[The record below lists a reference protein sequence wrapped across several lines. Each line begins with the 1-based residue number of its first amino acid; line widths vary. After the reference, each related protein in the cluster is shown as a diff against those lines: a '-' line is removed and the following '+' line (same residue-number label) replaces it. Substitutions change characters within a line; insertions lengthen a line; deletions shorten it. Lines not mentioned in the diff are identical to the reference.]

1 MKLGKG
7 IAAYLPRDQAAV
19 ADVEGALDK
28 RSQGVLD
35 LMRVHDASWLAN
47 RGLFPEQ
54 VLHSPRNMTV
64 GCQILRHALSHDR
77 PV

>member
-1 MKLGKG
+1 MELGKG
-7 IAAYLPRDQAAV
+7 IAAYLPRDQVVV

-28 RSQGVLD
+28 RSHGVLD

-47 RGLFPEQ
+47 WGLFPEQ

-64 GCQILRHALSHDR
+64 GCRWCR
-77 PV
+77 

>member
-1 MKLGKG
+1 MELGKS

-28 RSQGVLD
+28 RSHGVLG
-35 LMRVHDASWLAN
+35 LMWVHDASWLAN
-47 RGLFPEQ
+47 LGLFPEQ

-64 GCQILRHALSHDR
+64 GWWWC
-77 PV
+77 

>member
-1 MKLGKG
+1 MPP
-7 IAAYLPRDQAAV
+7 IYPRDQVVV
-19 ADVEGALDK
+19 ADVEGVLK
-28 RSQGVLD
+28 RSHGVLG
-35 LMRVHDASWLAN
+35 LRRVHDASWLAN
-47 RGLFPEQ
+47 RCLFPEQ